1 MRLVTIVIIVVALAV
16 SGVTAFM
23 IQHFLAAQ
31 TPKVQEKQEKVPAER
46 VLVAKV
52 DLPAGK
58 LLNEKDH
65 FRWQAW
71 PRKNVQPQFIMRGS
85 GAEKEMIGAA
95 VKRGIDAGEPITAAR
110 VIKPTDKSFMAAVL
124 KPGMRAV
131 SIAISGPRAVAG
143 FVSPGDRVDLILTL
157 TVKSKE
163 IEALWFSED
172 VDTDNRER
180 ERVFKGRVS
189 EVILR
194 DLRVLAVDQQTRE
207 LGTKTKKPSSISFEV
222 SLKQATVIATARS
235 MGKLSLALRSHTPGP
250 SEEPRKQFML
260 TDDMFTFTSELEFLS
275 VMRGGLQ
282 AHLDRLSELR
292 SVEFPELRDQEEL
305 EPEAP
310 LPPPEVDKTAEMAL
324 NRANQALQRAEEA
337 FQRADRGAQ
346 PTPTVKPKASPAP
359 VIVAADESV
368 LVAKVDL
375 PAGKIL
381 NEEEDFLWQTW
392 PTEDLQPQFI
402 VRGTGSEK
410 ELISAAVKRSIEA
423 GEPITAARVIKRTD
437 KGFLAAALK
446 PGMRAVSVDITGALA
461 VAGFVSPGDRVDLI
475 LTMTVK
481 IDKEDVPE
489 GFDTKNQKVSE
500 VILRDLRVLAVDQST
515 QEVGAKSE
523 SGKTMTFE
531 VSLKQATVIATARGM
546 GGLSLALRSHMPGS
560 SEEPP
565 KQFLL
570 TDDMF
575 TFTSEL
581 EFMSVLRGG
590 LLDQFG
596 RLGDSKTPDK
606 RAGRGAQPT
615 PLIEPLD
622 AEPAKPPKPVVAAKK
637 RPVKA
642 AAKPPTAPPKAP
654 PPKKPTKTEKVTID
668 RAGKT
673 QTLKFK
679 VAE

>member
-1 MRLVTIVIIVVALAV
+1 MRLVTIIIIVVALAV

-23 IQHFLAAQ
+23 IQQFLAAQ

-85 GAEKEMIGAA
+85 GAEKEMISAA

-110 VIKPTDKSFMAAVL
+110 VIKPTDKSFLAAAL

-194 DLRVLAVDQQTRE
+194 DLRVLAVDQQIRE

-282 AHLDRLSELR
+282 THLDRLSELR

-346 PTPTVKPKASPAP
+346 PTP
-359 VIVAADESV
+359 I
-368 LVAKVDL
+368 
-375 PAGKIL
+375 
-381 NEEEDFLWQTW
+381 
-392 PTEDLQPQFI
+392 
-402 VRGTGSEK
+402 
-410 ELISAAVKRSIEA
+410 
-423 GEPITAARVIKRTD
+423 
-437 KGFLAAALK
+437 
-446 PGMRAVSVDITGALA
+446 
-461 VAGFVSPGDRVDLI
+461 
-475 LTMTVK
+475 
-481 IDKEDVPE
+481 
-489 GFDTKNQKVSE
+489 
-500 VILRDLRVLAVDQST
+500 
-515 QEVGAKSE
+515 
-523 SGKTMTFE
+523 
-531 VSLKQATVIATARGM
+531 
-546 GGLSLALRSHMPGS
+546 
-560 SEEPP
+560 
-565 KQFLL
+565 
-570 TDDMF
+570 
-575 TFTSEL
+575 
-581 EFMSVLRGG
+581 
-590 LLDQFG
+590 
-596 RLGDSKTPDK
+596 
-606 RAGRGAQPT
+606 
-615 PLIEPLD
+615 IEPLD
-622 AEPAKPPKPVVAAKK
+622 SEPAKSAPAVVAAKK
-637 RPVKA
+637 ATPKKA
-642 AAKPPTAPPKAP
+642 AAKPAVA
-654 PPKKPTKTEKVTID
+654 PKKVTTTEEVTVD

>member
-1 MRLVTIVIIVVALAV
+1 MRMVTIVIVVVALAV
-16 SGVTAFM
+16 SGVTAFL
-23 IQHFLAAQ
+23 IQRFLAAQ
-31 TPKVQEKQEKVPAER
+31 TPKIEEKHEEVPAAR
-46 VLVAKV
+46 VLVAKIN
-52 DLPAGK
+52 LAAGK
-58 LLNEKDH
+58 ILNEKDD

-71 PRKNVQPQFIMRGS
+71 PRENVQPQFIMRGS

-110 VIKPTDKSFMAAVL
+110 VIKPTDKSFMAAAL

-131 SIAISGPRAVAG
+131 SIAISGPGAVAG

-194 DLRVLAVDQQTRE
+194 DLRVLAVDQQIRE

-282 AHLDRLSELR
+282 THLDRLSELR

-346 PTPTVKPKASPAP
+346 PTP
-359 VIVAADESV
+359 I
-368 LVAKVDL
+368 
-375 PAGKIL
+375 
-381 NEEEDFLWQTW
+381 
-392 PTEDLQPQFI
+392 
-402 VRGTGSEK
+402 
-410 ELISAAVKRSIEA
+410 
-423 GEPITAARVIKRTD
+423 
-437 KGFLAAALK
+437 
-446 PGMRAVSVDITGALA
+446 
-461 VAGFVSPGDRVDLI
+461 
-475 LTMTVK
+475 
-481 IDKEDVPE
+481 
-489 GFDTKNQKVSE
+489 
-500 VILRDLRVLAVDQST
+500 
-515 QEVGAKSE
+515 
-523 SGKTMTFE
+523 
-531 VSLKQATVIATARGM
+531 
-546 GGLSLALRSHMPGS
+546 
-560 SEEPP
+560 
-565 KQFLL
+565 
-570 TDDMF
+570 
-575 TFTSEL
+575 
-581 EFMSVLRGG
+581 
-590 LLDQFG
+590 
-596 RLGDSKTPDK
+596 
-606 RAGRGAQPT
+606 
-615 PLIEPLD
+615 IEPLD
-622 AEPAKPPKPVVAAKK
+622 SEPAKSAPAVVAAKK
-637 RPVKA
+637 ATPKKA
-642 AAKPPTAPPKAP
+642 AAKPAVA
-654 PPKKPTKTEKVTID
+654 PKKVTTTEEVTVD